1 MKKEKIFLLALILVF
16 IQGFYF
22 STVSAETPKKEVEI
36 NQLNYVLTDKS
47 YETLTYTTQASGRL
61 DIIVPLE
68 YVSQNGQWEV
78 YLKGKNKAYSL
89 SFIGKFKNYDVLKD
103 VVVYRAYVEPGTYEV
118 VFSGKNAICQINFVV
133 DIINDEV
140 EPNDQAN
147 ISNPLFLNVEK
158 RAFLGWGVTPD
169 SIDWFHF
176 VVDKGGMGQVLIGLK
191 EQYSPFNFTLYKEDI
206 HGNLVSI
213 YENQNLVS
221 EEINTYSDYLISEK
235 YILKKTPKMW
245 LDSGKYYIKMED
257 KGIRA
262 YYTLKVDFE
271 AVSAPNREKEDNNT
285 HIKATEMPINQDYI
299 GNLESLKDID
309 WYHIKLNDWK
319 LVQVLLK
326 TVRQNHDK
334 VYIVDI
340 YKVENGELKNI
351 GSIWSEQ
358 NNILHASNKILLPKG
373 DYYIKIKT
381 EVSSY
386 TISDVELS
394 SQDYNIQF
402 KATPFNKLPKPTFT
416 IKKTSFYGERAIYV
430 KPKSF
435 KYADEVEIYVKK
447 GQGKWKKE
455 CSLDVNLYDGRYINK
470 ITSGKQYYVKVRS
483 KKKVGNRFIY
493 SDWSN
498 IKSTVFYR

>member
-1 MKKEKIFLLALILVF
+1 MKKGKIFLLALILVF

-22 STVSAETPKKEVEI
+22 STVSAEIPKKEVAI

-78 YLKGKNKAYSL
+78 YLKEKDKPYGHQFRGA
-89 SFIGKFKNYDVLKD
+89 FKTYDVLKD
-103 VVVYRAYVEPGTYEV
+103 VVILRAYVVPGTYEV

-133 DIINDEV
+133 DIINDEI

-147 ISNPLFLNVEK
+147 MSNPLFLNVEK
-158 RAFLGWGVTPD
+158 RAHLGRETIQDDV
-169 SIDWFHF
+169 DWFHF
-176 VVDKGGMGQVLIGLK
+176 VVDEGGMGQVLVSHK
-191 EQYSPFNFTLYKEDI
+191 EYYGDFNFTLYKEDI
-206 HGNLVSI
+206 NGNLVSI
-213 YENQNLVS
+213 YENQNLDSKEV
-221 EEINTYSDYLISEK
+221 NTPSDYLMSEK
-235 YILKKTPKMW
+235 YILKKTSKMW
-245 LDSGKYYIKMED
+245 FNTGKYYVKMERI
-257 KGIRA
+257 GSGC

-271 AVSAPNREKEDNNT
+271 SMSAPNREKEDNNT

-416 IKKTSFYGERAIYV
+416 IKKTNFYGERAIYV

-455 CSLDVNLYDGRYINK
+455 CSLDVNLYDGRYIDK
-470 ITSGKQYYVKVRS
+470 ITNGKKYYIKVRS